1 MQRLNVENVS
11 PVFTDESY
19 VKNGIY
25 FVAASVVR
33 KAKSPEL
40 AKDMRELLEELSIHG
55 MSVDAEFHGYE
66 MFHGEGDW
74 APLFKK
80 PRLRIHA
87 FRRLF
92 QIMATHNVD
101 VFIQGVHEG
110 ALNIKYGQA
119 AFHPH
124 EVSMHNLLCRLDED
138 LRPREHQIVVVADK
152 IHEQDAREARM
163 ANFQKYGTMGWN
175 ACKLARISFPFVWAD
190 SKSHHEL
197 QIADVALFIHQRK
210 VNVRQGDA
218 RAMEEV
224 DRLHDLLRPR
234 LRSFRVWHPGT

>member
-1 MQRLNVENVS
+1 MQRLIDEKVT

-33 KAKSPEL
+33 KDVSPAL
-40 AKDMRELLEELSIHG
+40 AKDMRELLEGLSIHG

-74 APLFKK
+74 APLFDK
-80 PRLRIHA
+80 PRLRIYA
-87 FRRLF
+87 FRQLL

-101 VFIQGVHEG
+101 VFIQGVNEN
-110 ALNIKYGQA
+110 ALNIKYGHA

-138 LRPREHQIVVVADK
+138 LRPREHKILVVADK

-163 ANFQKYGTMGWN
+163 ADFQKYGTMGWN
-175 ACKLARISFPFVWAD
+175 SCKLARISFPFIWAD
-190 SKSHHEL
+190 SKAHHEL

-210 VNVRQGDA
+210 VNVQQGDF
-218 RAMEEV
+218 RAWQEV

-234 LRSFRVWHPGT
+234 LRSFRVWRPGA